1 MIRIS
6 QDNLGRFPWKSQPF
20 YLLKA
25 AKTDS
30 TVCITGETGRG
41 KELFPKKSDREEL
54 VELLKI
60 VNSATD
66 DNQKK
71 AKITAKIG
79 TISGTVLKIAKKFA
93 IGL

>member
-1 MIRIS
+1 MFS
-6 QDNLGRFPWKSQPF
+6 
-20 YLLKA
+20 
-25 AKTDS
+25 
-30 TVCITGETGRG
+30 
-41 KELFPKKSDREEL
+41 KKSDREEL

-71 AKITAKIG
+71 AKIAAKIE
-79 TISGTVLKIAKKFA
+79 TISGAVLKIAKKFA